1 MRNSISAAAV
11 GVSLAILS
19 ACGSS
24 PSNPPAAGGAK
35 RYKIATVG
43 KVEGIAWFDDMKK
56 GVARFAADT
65 GQDAFMQSPAQAD
78 AAQQVQIIET
88 FIAQGVDAICVVP
101 FSVEAVEPVLK
112 KARARGIKVIS
123 HEASSQ
129 ENADL
134 IIEPFDNAE
143 YGRHLME
150 HLAHFMG
157 GEGEYATFVGSL
169 NSKSHNEW
177 VEAGVALQREKYP
190 RMTNVANKIE
200 DYEDQNRAYEKM
212 KELLVAHPRL
222 KGVQTSAMG
231 TAAGTGLVVE
241 ERGRQAGI
249 SIVGTSLAS
258 VSGQYI
264 KTGAVKMISFW
275 DPGQAGYVM
284 NKLAVTLLEGQKVEA
299 GTDLGIVGYRS
310 LVQSKDKPNLFF
322 GNAWIDITK
331 DNLAE
336 YMK

>member
-1 MRNSISAAAV
+1 LVALGA
-11 GVSLAILS
+11 

-24 PSNPPAAGGAK
+24 SGTSSKPPTTGK

-56 GVARFAADT
+56 GVARFAAET

-112 KARARGIKVIS
+112 KARMRGIKVIS

-134 IIEPFDNAE
+134 IIEPFDNLA
-143 YGRHLME
+143 YGRHLMD
-150 HLAHFMG
+150 HLAKFMG
-157 GEGEYATFVGSL
+157 EEGEYATFVGSL

-177 VEAGVALQREKYP
+177 VEAGVRRQLEKYP
-190 RMTNVANKIE
+190 RMKNVANKIE
-200 DYEDQNRAYEKM
+200 DYEDQNKAYEKM
-212 KELLVAHPRL
+212 KELLTAHPNL

-241 ERGRQAGI
+241 ERGLQAKI

-258 VSGQYI
+258 VSGQYL
-264 KTGAVKMISFW
+264 KTGAVKLISFW
-275 DPGQAGYVM
+275 DPGEAGYAM
-284 NKLAVTLLEGQKVEA
+284 NKLAVTLLQGEQVHA
-299 GTDLGIVGYRS
+299 GTDLGVTGYRS

-331 DNLAE
+331 DNVGE
-336 YMK
+336 FMK